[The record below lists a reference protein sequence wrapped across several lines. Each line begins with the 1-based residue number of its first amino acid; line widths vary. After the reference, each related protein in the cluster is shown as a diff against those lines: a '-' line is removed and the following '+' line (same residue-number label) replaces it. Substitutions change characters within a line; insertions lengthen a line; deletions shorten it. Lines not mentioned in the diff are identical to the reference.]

1 VRDWPDLGPRFA
13 EGEQIARKIAHE
25 RKRVSEKGKV
35 IYDEADED
43 TAEDDARDLSW
54 ATVLKRM
61 FESYLCG
68 DRPNMYGEML
78 KW

>member
-1 VRDWPDLGPRFA
+1 VRDWPDIGPRFA
-13 EGEQIARKIAHE
+13 EGEQIARKIARE
-25 RKRVSEKGKV
+25 RKRVSEKSKV

-61 FESYLCG
+61 FESYLRG
-68 DRPNMYGEML
+68 DRSNMYGEVL